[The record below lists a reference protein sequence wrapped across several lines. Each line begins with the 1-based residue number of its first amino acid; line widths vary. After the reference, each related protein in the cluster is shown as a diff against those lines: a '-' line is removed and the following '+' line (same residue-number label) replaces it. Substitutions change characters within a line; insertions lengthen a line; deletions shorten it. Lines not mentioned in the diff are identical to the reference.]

1 MRHEQVMLSIIESS
15 KHTLT
20 MRELFLRTMMIMGET
35 GDADELLRKLG
46 FEPDDVVFKG
56 ENFTPAVRV
65 IPNQ

>member
-1 MRHEQVMLSIIESS
+1 MKHEQVMLSIIESS

-35 GDADELLRKLG
+35 GDADELLRKCG
-46 FEPDDVVFKG
+46 YEPDDVVFKG
-56 ENFTPAVRV
+56 ENFTPAVRI